1 MPTKLDSELDS
12 FRQQWL
18 LDLQAHNATTPSS
31 PPPKAKPPPSPWPG
45 SAGPHDR
52 DGAAPPE
59 PVSGKQT
66 PPRNLVSALDH
77 FEEAMAMEAQ
87 GNMGD
92 SLKLYRMAYKLD
104 SRVDGCYRD
113 KHLAPVAPTAETHSP
128 PQCAPLQST
137 PPLPPTD
144 DLIASFGGLTIQPAP
159 PQVQGDPLPPCP
171 LASLPTELLSLIFAH
186 VAASDPGDVMA
197 ATRTCKRLTYLI
209 LCQAPSVWKAA
220 ALSPRFGFPAMMR
233 RFLCAIDPTAHSSPQ
248 DAELIAAQ
256 AHAESRL
263 ALSLIP
269 STYPSWMHMF
279 RSRPR
284 IRFNGCY
291 ISTVNYIRSGQAST
305 NQATWDTSPVH
316 IVTYYRYLRFFPDGS
331 ALSLLSTTPP
341 ADIVHH
347 LSRQTV
353 HSHRASPATSYL
365 PSAPVRAALYGRWRL
380 GHAPD
385 ESNLYV
391 ETEGVGPKY
400 LYRMHLALRSS
411 PSAAAHNGALNTK
424 LSWRAFYS
432 YNKLTD
438 DWAEF
443 GLKND
448 RSFVF
453 SRVRSYGM
461 GY

>member
-1 MPTKLDSELDS
+1 MPTNLDSELDS

-18 LDLQAHNATTPSS
+18 LDLQAHKATPSS
-31 PPPKAKPPPSPWPG
+31 PPQAKPPPWPG
-45 SAGPHDR
+45 STGPD
-52 DGAAPPE
+52 DGDDALAPE
-59 PVSGKQT
+59 PVAGKQA
-66 PPRNLVSALDH
+66 PPRRLVSALDH

-92 SLKLYRMAYKLD
+92 SLKLYRTAYRLD
-104 SRVDGCYRD
+104 HGVDCRYRE
-113 KHLAPVAPTAETHSP
+113 KHLGPSAPTVEAPTMSP
-128 PQCAPLQST
+128 CAPIEAA
-137 PPLPPTD
+137 PLAIPTA
-144 DLIASFGGLTIQPAP
+144 DLVASFAGLAIQPAP

-171 LASLPTELLSLIFAH
+171 LAALPTELLAVIFTL
-186 VAASDPGDVMA
+186 VAASDPGDVVA
-197 ATRTCKRLTYLI
+197 AARTCKRLTFLI
-209 LCQAPSVWKAA
+209 LCQAPSIWKAA

-233 RFLCAIDPTAHSSPQ
+233 RFFCAIDPTADSTP
-248 DAELIAAQ
+248 DAELLAAQ
-256 AHAESRL
+256 ATAESHV
-263 ALSLIP
+263 AVSLVP
-269 STYPSWMHMF
+269 SIYPSWMHMF

-305 NQATWDTSPVH
+305 NLATWGSSPVH

-341 ADIVHH
+341 VDIVHH
-347 LSRQTV
+347 LSHQTV
-353 HSHRASPATSYL
+353 RSHRASPATSYL

-380 GHAPD
+380 GHDQD
-385 ESNLYV
+385 ESNLHV

-400 LYRMHLALRSS
+400 SYRMHLVLRSS

-424 LSWRAFYS
+424 LAWRAFYS
-432 YNKLTD
+432 YNKFTD
-438 DWAEF
+438 DWVEF

-461 GY
+461 AC